1 MEAGRLSGDG
11 YHTAM
16 KKRLIAAL
24 LVVTFSF
31 QAFAEGIPDLGDAAS
46 ADISPQLERSIGEA
60 IVREIRFNEPTYL
73 NDAEVEDYLSG
84 VGARLVAAS
93 QAPSTN
99 FRFFALK
106 DKTINAAS
114 MLGGVLVF
122 NTGLIAA
129 AQSESELASVMAH
142 EISHTQQR
150 HQARM
155 IAQQQSL
162 GYMVLASL
170 LLAVLA
176 TRSSGEAAAGA
187 AMAGQAAAASA
198 QLAYSRDF
206 EREADRV
213 GLQVLN
219 AAGFDVR
226 GMVSFFE
233 RLDRQTRLFDSGAFA
248 YLRTHPLT
256 PERITDVANRV
267 QLMPYRQVIDSID
280 FTLVKAK
287 VEELDAMPSETL
299 QRFSG
304 EPPQRPLAAAA
315 HWYSRARARLRVS
328 DVAGAQQE
336 FDQLRKLKLDSEM
349 IDLLGAD
356 IRAAQG
362 DAAGTVTALEN
373 ARRRYPQSHA
383 LLYALID
390 AEIRAG
396 RAADA
401 AKLADQYS
409 RYDARDDRLFSL
421 LAKASALQGKRL
433 AQHRAQAEVYYLRGT
448 LPAAIEQLNLGLR
461 AGDGDY
467 YEKSVAEARLAKFR
481 EERAQQLKDKSRW

>member
-1 MEAGRLSGDG
+1 
-11 YHTAM
+11 M
-16 KKRLIAAL
+16 KKRLIATL
-24 LVVTFSF
+24 LVLSFSF
-31 QAFAEGIPDLGDAAS
+31 RAFAEGIPDLGDAAS

-60 IVREIRFNEPTYL
+60 IVRELRFNEPTNL
-73 NDAEVEDYLSG
+73 NDPEVEDYLAR

-93 QAPSTN
+93 QAPSMN

-122 NTGLIAA
+122 NTGLIST

-162 GYMVLASL
+162 GYLMLASL
-170 LLAVLA
+170 LVAILA
-176 TRSSGEAAAGA
+176 TRSSGDAAAGA
-187 AMAGQAAAASA
+187 MVAGQAAAASA

-206 EREADRV
+206 EREADRI
-213 GLQVLN
+213 GIQLLN
-219 AAGFDVR
+219 SAGYDVR

-256 PERITDVANRV
+256 SERITDMANRA
-267 QLMPYRQVIDSID
+267 QQIPYRQVVDSVD

-287 VEELDAMPSETL
+287 VEELDSTPSETL
-299 QRFSG
+299 SRFSG

-315 HWYSRARARLRVS
+315 HWYSRARAKLRLN
-328 DVAGAQQE
+328 DPAGAQKD
-336 FDQLRKLKLDSEM
+336 FDELRKLKIESAM
-349 IDLLGAD
+349 IELLGAD
-356 IRAAQG
+356 IRT
-362 DAAGTVTALEN
+362 AAGDHAGAVAMLEN
-373 ARRRYPQSHA
+373 ARRNYPQSHA
-383 LLYALID
+383 LLYSLID
-390 AEIRAG
+390 AEMDIG
-396 RAADA
+396 RASEA
-401 AKLADQYS
+401 ARLAAEYA
-409 RYDARDDRLFSL
+409 RYDPRDDRLYSL

-433 AQHRAQAEVYYLRGT
+433 AQHRALAEVYYLRGT

-461 AGDGDY
+461 AGDGDF
-467 YEKSVAEARLAKFR
+467 YEKSAAEARLALFR
-481 EERAQQLKDKSRW
+481 EERQQQIKDQSRW